1 MMTEEK
7 RALRAQRK
15 QDLVERTE
23 IKALLERSDKA
34 VERAMVVLYERQT
47 RDEQVTSDT
56 KHQNQR
62 GFSAFH
68 AASGSYY
75 ARLVMSGRTL
85 YGKSLAKARKMSLR
99 YTRQLLDEKR
109 RKAAKKAST
118 AKLPETVCVECGF
131 PKPLD
136 GYCACR
142 GYGD

>member
-1 MMTEEK
+1 MMTDEK

-15 QDLVERTE
+15 QDLLERAE

-47 RDEQVTSDT
+47 RDEKAASDT
-56 KHQNQR
+56 KYQNQQ

-68 AASGSYY
+68 AQAGSYY
-75 ARLVMSGRTL
+75 ARLVMGGRAL

-99 YTRQLLDEKR
+99 YTRQLLDAKR
-109 RKAAKKAST
+109 EKAAKKA
-118 AKLPETVCVECGF
+118 AQAPLPETVCLECGY
-131 PKPLD
+131 PKAVD